1 MTTFATILGR
11 LLRDDPGRPL
21 VTFYDH
27 ATDERTELSVAT
39 YANWVAKTA
48 SLLAEEHDLERGQL
62 IRIDLPCHW
71 LGPVF
76 LGAAWTVGLVLT
88 DGEDADCYV
97 CGPDELPRWAD
108 RADEAVVLATALH
121 PLGRAFDQPLP
132 AGVHDMG
139 VEVWGQPDAFVPVDP
154 PGPRDPA
161 VGDTGHEELWETAAS
176 GSLLTGGGRLLSEA
190 NPASPSGL
198 ACFTEPLVRGGS
210 VVLVAHAD
218 PARIDATYDA
228 ERATARR

>member
-1 MTTFATILGR
+1 MTTFATILTR
-11 LLRDDPGRPL
+11 LQREDPGRPL

-27 ATDERTELSVAT
+27 TTGERTELSVAT

-48 SLLAEEHDLERGQL
+48 SLLTEEHDLERGQVL
-62 IRIDLPCHW
+62 RLDLPCHW

-76 LGAAWTVGLVLT
+76 LGAAWTVGLVVT
-88 DGEDADCYV
+88 DGDDADCYV
-97 CGPDELPRWAD
+97 CGPEGVPAWAD

-121 PLGRAFDQPLP
+121 PLGRPFDEPLP
-132 AGVHDMG
+132 PGVRDFG
-139 VEVWGQPDAFVPVDP
+139 AEVWGQPDAFVPLDP
-154 PGPRDPA
+154 PGPHDLA
-161 VGDTGHEELWETAAS
+161 VGDVGQGELWETAAS
-176 GSLLTGGGRLLSEA
+176 GSLLADGGRLLSEA

-218 PARIDATYDA
+218 PARLDATYDA
-228 ERATARR
+228 ERATARA